1 MKMTDE
7 QTQVYEYMDNHFN
20 KDVEGEDKA
29 AFILISFSLHKEGAI
44 SVQSNLGK
52 KGVFLALKNMVQDF
66 EG

>member
-1 MKMTDE
+1 MEMTDG
-7 QTQVYEYMDNHFN
+7 QVQVYEYVNNHFN
-20 KDVEGEDKA
+20 KDTENEDKT

-66 EG
+66 EE